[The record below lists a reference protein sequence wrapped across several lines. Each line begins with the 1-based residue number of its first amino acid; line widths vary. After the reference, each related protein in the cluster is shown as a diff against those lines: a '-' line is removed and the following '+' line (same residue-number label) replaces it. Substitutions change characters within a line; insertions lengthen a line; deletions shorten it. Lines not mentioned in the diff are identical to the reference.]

1 MEFSVLQ
8 FMYVASSTVTGISQK
23 EPVPIH
29 LTPTILQLLK
39 FVKIPSQSPL
49 FQAEQPMVS
58 QSDRIREV
66 FQVSIYL
73 SSPPVDSL

>member
-8 FMYVASSTVTGISQK
+8 FMYVASIIVTGICQK

-29 LTPTILQLLK
+29 LAPTIFLLLK
-39 FVKIPSQSPL
+39 FVKIPSQYPL
-49 FQAEQPMVS
+49 LQAEQPIVS
-58 QSDRIREV
+58 QSYLITEM

-73 SSPPVDSL
+73 SSPPLDSL